1 MENDI
6 ALIAVGYILTRIGV
20 LAAFGYLA
28 YRILRPTPAK
38 VRIQANREFS
48 RPGSDLM
55 RLNR

>member
-6 ALIAVGYILTRIGV
+6 ALIAAGYVLSRIGV
-20 LAAFGYLA
+20 LVAFGYLG

-38 VRIQANREFS
+38 VRINSNREFS
-48 RPGSDLM
+48 RAGSDLT

>member
-6 ALIAVGYILTRIGV
+6 ALIAAGYLLTRIGV
-20 LAAFGYLA
+20 LVAFGYLG

-38 VRIQANREFS
+38 VRIKSNLEFS
-48 RPGSDLM
+48 RASSDLT